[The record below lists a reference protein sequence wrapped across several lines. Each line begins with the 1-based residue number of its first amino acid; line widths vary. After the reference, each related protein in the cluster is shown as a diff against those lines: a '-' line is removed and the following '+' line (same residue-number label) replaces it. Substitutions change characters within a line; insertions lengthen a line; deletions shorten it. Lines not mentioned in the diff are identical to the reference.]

1 MHSYMQALQC
11 VAMAH
16 LHRQLQRHLNTAVS
30 VVDLSLAVDLTNV
43 SHYYNIYKYKHLIW
57 SIALHNVT
65 RQITLGLSFNFP
77 SFFGA

>member
-30 VVDLSLAVDLTNV
+30 AVDLSLAVDLTNV
-43 SHYYNIYKYKHLIW
+43 GHYYNIYKYKHLK
-57 SIALHNVT
+57 
-65 RQITLGLSFNFP
+65 
-77 SFFGA
+77 